1 MVRKLHR
8 VVFFAAAFLA
18 SAALISPAAF
28 SQTVTYKPYIQPGD
42 NGPFGAKDQIVVAWQ
57 TNEASPKASAYSVE
71 FGTSVS
77 YGRAVTPQARV
88 VDNYLSVD
96 PTLASLVQATASG
109 AHSNYSAVL
118 ADLEYNTTYFYRV
131 SGPGMPAGGFAA
143 SFHTRKRGD
152 DFSFIV
158 QGDEGFFPT
167 VPAPAGAPARDADYE
182 ARITHLMYNVQN
194 LSVPGAPKLP
204 KADLALNTGDN
215 VYNNGAEG
223 SYRDF
228 WFPVWN
234 SDIDSNETG
243 APFIRS
249 IPFYI
254 VVGNHDIGGNGVS
267 ANLLGSD
274 VAGRFTGNVDGGDA
288 LAYFNN
294 YYFPLNGP
302 TGVEP
307 QFTYNGDAMTP
318 NGMFFSF
325 KGNSYSSPT
334 AIAAYKA
341 STLVDSGKGAKQ
353 QIDHESNYSF
363 DYGSAHFV
371 FLDANPHLFNG
382 VLDGPAVDAAPQLTF
397 PAYPSVLRDWLIHDL
412 DSSAQPWKFVVFHQP
427 AFSSGNATVRN
438 NQMRAVAKFLEDHG
452 VNMVFNGHE
461 HNYQRTFPV
470 RANANVAAGPTPAG
484 PAAVSIDT
492 SFDGVTQT
500 VPDGVLY
507 VVEGAGGNRDF
518 DGDFAPARGS
528 GTGIDQDDSATGT
541 APLDGFTFPNGP
553 ASWLDTHLT
562 SAEMSHVFPGAG
574 SGPKITARF
583 KAKLF
588 SFADVVMRDNKLTLY
603 QISEPLQSKSSATAA
618 NPAPFGTDVNGNPV
632 NDPIPDTLVDPATGN
647 VVSAPATGPSALLD
661 KFVVTKP
668 NLEDRLRIQLN
679 APESVT
685 PGAQFT
691 YRLHVENASSYGL
704 NGTQAVFELPDGVNF
719 VSSPDGGAVR
729 IGRTVVVTM
738 GRLAAGASAD
748 VHLTVGVDPSAGK
761 GDILTATAGLRSST
775 ALPVEG
781 DEVQTRVS
789 RLGSDQGAGN

>member
-1 MVRKLHR
+1 MSWKLQR
-8 VVFFAAAFLA
+8 VVFLAVVSLTSAVLIAPTAFA
-18 SAALISPAAF
+18 
-28 SQTVTYKPYIQPGD
+28 QVVTYKPYIQPGD
-42 NGPFGAKDQIVVAWQ
+42 NGPFGDSDQIAVAWQ
-57 TNEASPKASAYSVE
+57 TNEAAPKASAYSVE
-71 FGTSVS
+71 FGKSTS
-77 YGRAVTPQARV
+77 YGRTVTPQARV

-96 PTLASLVQATASG
+96 PALASLVQATASG
-109 AHSNYSAVL
+109 PHANYSAVL

-131 SGPGMPAGGFAA
+131 SGPGMPASGFAA
-143 SFHTRKRGD
+143 SFRTRKRGD

-158 QGDEGFFPT
+158 QGDEGFFPV
-167 VPAPAGAPARDADYE
+167 VPGANPPRIADYE
-182 ARITHLMYNVQN
+182 ARIVHLMYNVQN

-223 SYRDF
+223 SYRDY

-267 ANLLGSD
+267 ANMLGSD

-302 TGVEP
+302 TAVDP

-318 NGMFFSF
+318 NGMFFGF
-325 KGNSYSSPT
+325 KGNSYSSTT

-371 FLDANPHLFNG
+371 VLDANLQLFNG

-562 SAEMSHVFPGAG
+562 SAEMSHVFSGAG
-574 SGPKITARF
+574 SGLKITARF

-588 SFADVVMRDNKLTLY
+588 SFADIVMRDNKL
-603 QISEPLQSKSSATAA
+603 
-618 NPAPFGTDVNGNPV
+618 
-632 NDPIPDTLVDPATGN
+632 
-647 VVSAPATGPSALLD
+647 
-661 KFVVTKP
+661 
-668 NLEDRLRIQLN
+668 
-679 APESVT
+679 
-685 PGAQFT
+685 
-691 YRLHVENASSYGL
+691 
-704 NGTQAVFELPDGVNF
+704 
-719 VSSPDGGAVR
+719 
-729 IGRTVVVTM
+729 M
-738 GRLAAGASAD
+738 
-748 VHLTVGVDPSAGK
+748 
-761 GDILTATAGLRSST
+761 
-775 ALPVEG
+775 
-781 DEVQTRVS
+781 
-789 RLGSDQGAGN
+789 